1 MDIHLTK
8 KTRRKKKNFLYLLTF
23 LPGTDT
29 KGQGLTSPFGN
40 SLKKSAHIAG
50 VPSLLQEHGYSPAL
64 TPSQASTE
72 CPAREQIETKQNS
85 PGLQDLVLGDRG
97 SESPTQ
103 TEVA

>member
-1 MDIHLTK
+1 MK
-8 KTRRKKKNFLYLLTF
+8 KTRREKTTQTFLYLLTF
-23 LPGTDT
+23 LSGPDT

-50 VPSLLQEHGYSPAL
+50 VPSLLQEHGYPPVL
-64 TPSQASTE
+64 TSSQPSTE

-97 SESPTQ
+97 SEPPTQ
-103 TEVA
+103 TEAA